1 MKTFDIDL
9 VYLWCDGNDAD
20 FVQKKRERM
29 QQCGACNTGNEN
41 CRYIQID
48 ELKYSLR
55 SVVKYMPWIH
65 HIYIVTNNQVPKWLK
80 THEKITIVDHSEIL
94 PETARP
100 CFNSQALECCLHKI
114 PNLAEHFIYANDDCF
129 AGRMLSPSFFFD
141 RNQRPIVLLKKCRL
155 SNGLYDK
162 TIIAAENYIEDHCGL
177 SYKGYVPHH
186 NMDAYTKTIL
196 TECEKE
202 FENAFHHTIHQPFRT
217 ESCMQRYLF
226 HLYGLA
232 KKQAIL
238 KDVSRT
244 FLQRVM
250 QKLGIARLDSLI
262 LNNHESLKPI
272 MSYNPALF
280 CINDTE
286 RATDKDRA
294 RTLQFLERKFPRKS
308 PFEKDA

>member
-9 VYLWCDGNDAD
+9 VYLWCDGNDER
-20 FVQKKRERM
+20 FTQQKQERM
-29 QQCGACNTGNEN
+29 RQCGASITGNEN

-55 SVVKYMPWIH
+55 SVAKYIPWIH
-65 HIYIVTNNQVPKWLK
+65 HIFIVTYNQTPRWLK
-80 THEKITIVDHSEIL
+80 QHEKVTIVDHSEIM
-94 PETARP
+94 PESALP
-100 CFNSQALECCLHKI
+100 CFNSQALECCLHHI
-114 PNLAEHFIYANDDCF
+114 PNLAEHFIYSNDDMF
-129 AGRMLSPSFFFD
+129 IGRKLKPSFFFD
-141 RNQRPIVLLKKCRL
+141 RKQRPIVLLKKCRL

-162 TIIAAENYIEDHCGL
+162 TIIAAENYIEDLYGI

-226 HLYGLA
+226 HLYGLV

-250 QKLGIARLDSLI
+250 QKLGMARIDSLV
-262 LNNHESLKPI
+262 LNNHESLNPVI
-272 MSYNPALF
+272 SYHPALF

-286 RATDKDRA
+286 RSTDEDRIN
-294 RTLQFLERKFPRKS
+294 TINFLEKRFPQKS
-308 PFEKDA
+308 PFEQDY